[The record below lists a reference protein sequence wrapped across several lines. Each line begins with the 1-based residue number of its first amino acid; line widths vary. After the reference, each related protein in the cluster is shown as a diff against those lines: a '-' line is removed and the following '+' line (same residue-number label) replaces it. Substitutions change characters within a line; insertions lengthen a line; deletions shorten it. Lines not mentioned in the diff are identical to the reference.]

1 MKKPFHPFLFSVYF
15 VIALLGLN
23 ITQVKP
29 SAAYRAIVI
38 SLLLAGLLWFL
49 LKLLVRDWGR
59 AAVLTSLYLLLFF
72 TYGHIY
78 HLLKSFSIMG
88 VIVGRHRLLL
98 PVGIFIG
105 ILFTWLV
112 VKKLENPIPI
122 NRFLNI
128 LAIVAL
134 VFPVYQITSQGIR
147 ASSHRQYPILAE
159 GNTNGLRISTDQAP
173 PDVYYI
179 ILDGYPRADFLEQV
193 IGFDNSPFL
202 DELKQRGF
210 YVADCSQSNYA
221 QTSLSMASAL
231 NYNYLDALSDE
242 FTSSNN
248 DTSGLIQLLKN
259 SAVRQQLENL
269 GYSFVTFE
277 NSYYWLRIP
286 DSDFYFAPSNSALG
300 LGETM
305 LPVNLFEAMLIRE
318 SALVLLTDSATVL
331 SRVFKV
337 DMDYPNKEHRELILY
352 TLDKLKTIPLD
363 IQSPKFIYAHIVSPH
378 SPIVFDQNGDF
389 KEVQADPPIDVYA
402 AALSDQ
408 IRYLNKRILGV
419 VDEIL
424 NTSATPPIIIL
435 QGDHGEGIAKPKDRM
450 AILNAYYLP
459 NGGDKQLYSTI
470 TPVNTFRVI
479 FDQYFGGQLPLLEDK
494 SYYSGYDKHYDFT
507 EIPNNCQSVER

>member
-1 MKKPFHPFLFSVYF
+1 M
-15 VIALLGLN
+15 
-23 ITQVKP
+23 
-29 SAAYRAIVI
+29 
-38 SLLLAGLLWFL
+38 
-49 LKLLVRDWGR
+49 
-59 AAVLTSLYLLLFF
+59 
-72 TYGHIY
+72 
-78 HLLKSFSIMG
+78 
-88 VIVGRHRLLL
+88 L
-98 PVGIFIG
+98 PVWIFLG

-112 VKKLENPIPI
+112 LKKLENPIPI

-134 VFPVYQITSQGIR
+134 VFPAFQITSQGIR
-147 ASSHRQYPILAE
+147 ASIHRQYPILAE

-173 PDVYYI
+173 PDIYYI

-193 IGFDNSPFL
+193 ISFDNSPFL

-210 YVADCSQSNYA
+210 YVADCSQSNYS

-248 DTSGLIQLLKN
+248 DTSGLIQLLKY

-286 DSDFYFAPSNSALG
+286 DSDFYFAPSNSALN

-318 SALVLLTDSATVL
+318 SALVLLTDSATIL

-352 TLDKLKTIPLD
+352 TLDKLKTLPLE

-378 SPIVFDQNGDF
+378 APIVFDENGEF

-402 AALSDQ
+402 PALANQ
-408 IRYLNKRILGV
+408 IRYVNKRILSV

-424 NTSATPPIIIL
+424 NTSANPPIIIL
-435 QGDHGEGIAKPKDRM
+435 QGDHGEGIAEPKDRL

-494 SYYSGYDKHYDFT
+494 SYYSGYDKHFDFT
-507 EIPNNCQSVER
+507 EIPNNCQPIER